1 MALQHGQPSGNINS
15 CPELFGKSQMSRYLS
30 ETAAPSLDNLSRP
43 LTSIHFGFGLLKH
56 AHFEEVKT
64 QLC

>member
-30 ETAAPSLDNLSRP
+30 ETAAPSSDNLSRP

>member
-1 MALQHGQPSGNINS
+1 MALQRGQPSGNINS

-30 ETAAPSLDNLSRP
+30 ETAAPSLDDLSRP
-43 LTSIHFGFGLLKH
+43 LNSIQFGLGLLKH
-56 AHFEEVKT
+56 AHFEEVKA